1 MPIYNLIE
9 YSNNYSKTSGSLWQS
24 CKDIPTLNNAGNV
37 IDFTNTNTIDSFKFK
52 TKIIGQTNN
61 DRRIDGVEIM
71 ALLEYLSN
79 FENS

>member
-9 YSNNYSKTSGSLWQS
+9 YSDNYSKTSGSLWQY
-24 CKDIPTLNNAGNV
+24 CMDIPAVNNNGNIV
-37 IDFTNTNTIDSFKFK
+37 DFTTADTTDSFKFK

-79 FENS
+79 F